1 MEYPL
6 PYERQIWNY
15 KHADAN
21 PIKKSLNQDNWD
33 QLFQNKNVNKEVAL
47 FTGTI
52 LNVFITSC

>member
-33 QLFQNKNVNKEVAL
+33 QLFQNKNVKLRDDE
-47 FTGTI
+47 
-52 LNVFITSC
+52 